1 MAIQMKWNLGCGFDI
16 EEGWFNTNGFEHP
29 PVEGAVYMDVL
40 KPDESMIG
48 QVDYVLINHVLC
60 VLSYDEVD
68 RALANIRQCLKD
80 GAVIEVIDFDMVKA
94 FENYK
99 AKDHEGFPGFLGSID
114 EVFCKSVVG
123 YGRKSIYT
131 PKLMEEKLI
140 HVGFNDVEIL
150 LQSEHDL
157 RPKESLIVRAIK

>member
-1 MAIQMKWNLGCGFDI
+1 MKWNLGCGFDI
-16 EEGWFNTNGFEHP
+16 KEGWLNTNGLEHP
-29 PVEGAVYMDVL
+29 PVNGAVYMDVL
-40 KPDESMIG
+40 KVDDSMIG
-48 QVDYVLINHVLC
+48 KIDYVLINHVLC

-68 RALANIRQCLKD
+68 RALANILQYLKD

-114 EVFCKSVVG
+114 EAFCKSIIG

-131 PKLMEEKLI
+131 PYLMAEKFRHI
-140 HVGFNDVEIL
+140 GFNDVEIL
-150 LQSEHDL
+150 SHSEHDL